1 MNDRIND
8 EGNEIV
14 EYTSAT
20 DSDGWTQVTRHVVG
34 YVERGAPRS
43 ELLDFLI
50 KYTKLSIIEQETK
63 LEMLRSQLNA
73 YEAIASEGK

>member
-1 MNDRIND
+1 MNDRHND

-14 EYTSAT
+14 EYTTKT
-20 DSDGWTQVTRHVVG
+20 DSAGWTQVTRHVVG